1 MEKTNNSTGSSK
13 TAIVV
18 IHGMGNQYPMETI
31 TKFAENFFTK
41 KIYSAPERV
50 SGSLDHRKLIGYDGK
65 NYRYD
70 CFEFYWAHLVEEPKM
85 AETLSWI
92 FNLLYFKKS
101 SERFK
106 LYKLFLQVFL
116 PIVILSLLYGIYWYY
131 ENYIN
136 GFSSKSAL
144 FQLEI
149 IFSPIVFYYLLKNII
164 GVLSKSFG
172 DVIRYTVPHPKNIG
186 IRHKISQSA
195 VTFLMNLHRDDSKYD
210 KIVIIGHSLGSII
223 AYEMIVNTFGT
234 LNKSFD
240 KKSGVTRSEADNINQ
255 MDDPER
261 RKAGLG
267 PEFEWKVS
275 DFITCGS
282 PLCHAKML
290 MVENKDAFNKKVNK
304 GEYPVC
310 PANRED
316 LFYPNKE
323 DSNYFV
329 PTHDSVFSF
338 MKWTNI
344 FFTNDAVG
352 GNLKNIF
359 GGDITDRD
367 LKPKTY
373 TGIRNSHS
381 QYWNKEKEPESF
393 EIIKDTLKIK

>member
-1 MEKTNNSTGSSK
+1 MSK

-31 TKFAENFFTK
+31 TRFAENFFTK
-41 KIYSAPERV
+41 KIYSAPDRV
-50 SGSLDHRKLIGYDGK
+50 SGSLDHRKLIGYDG
-65 NYRYD
+65 NNNRYD

-92 FNLLYFKKS
+92 FNILYFKKS

-106 LYKLFLQVFL
+106 LYKLFLQMFL
-116 PIVILSLLYGIYWYY
+116 PVVVLGLLYGIYWYY
-131 ENYIN
+131 ENCII
-136 GFSSKSAL
+136 GFMSESAL
-144 FQLEI
+144 IQLGI
-149 IFSPIVFYYLLKNII
+149 IFSPIIIYYFLKKRV

-186 IRHKISQSA
+186 IRQRISKSA
-195 VTFLMNLHRDDSKYD
+195 VDFLTNLHADNEYD
-210 KIVIIGHSLGSII
+210 EIAIVGHSLGSII
-223 AYEMIVNTFGT
+223 AYEMIVNTFGN
-234 LNKSFD
+234 LNKSFGN
-240 KKSGVTRSEADNINQ
+240 KSGVTQNDANNIILMN
-255 MDDPER
+255 DPELR
-261 RKAGLG
+261 RAGLG
-267 PEFEWKVS
+267 PEFAWKVN

-282 PLCHAKML
+282 PLCHAHML
-290 MVENKDAFNKKVNK
+290 MVKNEDAFIKKVDK

-323 DSNYFV
+323 DSNYFI

-338 MKWTNI
+338 MRWTNI

-359 GGDITDRD
+359 GGDIVDHKE
-367 LKPKTY
+367 KPKTY

-381 QYWNKEKEPESF
+381 QYWNKDEEPEAF
-393 EIIKDTLKIK
+393 KIIKDALKIR